1 MQHEQRDGIALGQG
15 PVQVVAR
22 AVHILR
28 VLGESTADMTPAQ
41 IAERSG
47 LPRSTVHRIVGTL
60 RELKFVAQE
69 PQAGGL
75 RLGPEFARLAADSRI
90 QLIHVVQP
98 FLAQLSRSLDET
110 VGLAVLEG
118 HRVRFLDTAVAA
130 RGPTAVSLVCS
141 VPAHCTANGK
151 ALLAEL
157 PAPEL
162 EATLPERLP
171 RLTKRT
177 IATRPELIAELE
189 LVRRDG
195 VAFSREEY
203 ADGVCGV
210 GKVIHDGVGHLGAI
224 TVALPA
230 QHFYGREHELAGA
243 LGETVEE
250 VNTALARTE
259 LRAFADEVAGSLG

>member
-1 MQHEQRDGIALGQG
+1 M
-15 PVQVVAR
+15 
-22 AVHILR
+22 
-28 VLGESTADMTPAQ
+28 
-41 IAERSG
+41 
-47 LPRSTVHRIVGTL
+47 
-60 RELKFVAQE
+60 
-69 PQAGGL
+69 
-75 RLGPEFARLAADSRI
+75 
-90 QLIHVVQP
+90 VQP
-98 FLAQLSRSLDET
+98 FLEQLSRALDET

-130 RGPTAVSLVCS
+130 RGPAAVSLVCS

-177 IATRPELIAELE
+177 IASHPELIAELE
-189 LVRRDG
+189 RVRRGG

-203 ADGVCGV
+203 TDGVCGV

-230 QHFYGREHELAGA
+230 QHFYGREEELAGA

-250 VNTALARTE
+250 VNAALARTE
-259 LRAFADEVAGSLG
+259 LRSFADEAPGSLG